1 MEVEF
6 TARQVRI
13 SKSLREMGQQGMDRL
28 GRLLGKSAHGSLV
41 FSTQRREQIVELNIQ
56 GRLQTFS
63 ATGKGATHEIALREA
78 LSHAENQ
85 VRRHRDRKL
94 TNKRLPKEEKVM
106 TAPPVAR
113 PKARASQPEESPQA
127 GRARK
132 GRTTIAVHSFPVRS
146 TVVEPHLVRNS
157 QSIALRPLTIEEAV
171 KDAEFKDRDLL
182 IFRTAGGELYVL
194 HRRRDGQMELVEI
207 P

>member
-13 SKSLREMGQQGMDRL
+13 PKGLRDMGQQGMDRL

-41 FSTQRREQIVELNIQ
+41 FSAQRREQIVELNIQ
-56 GRLQTFS
+56 ARLQTFS
-63 ATGKGATHEIALREA
+63 ATGKGATHEVALREA
-78 LSHAENQ
+78 MTRAENQ
-85 VRRHRDRKL
+85 VRRHRDRRL
-94 TNKRLPKEEKVM
+94 ATKRLPKEDKVM

-113 PKARASQPEESPQA
+113 PKSRASQPEESPQA

-146 TVVEPHLVRNS
+146 TVVEPHVAKNS
-157 QSIALRPLTIEEAV
+157 QAIALRPMTIEEAV
-171 KDAEFKDRDLL
+171 KDAEFQDRDLL
-182 IFRTAGGELYVL
+182 VFRTAMGELYVL
-194 HRRRDGQMELVEI
+194 HRRRDGLMELVEV